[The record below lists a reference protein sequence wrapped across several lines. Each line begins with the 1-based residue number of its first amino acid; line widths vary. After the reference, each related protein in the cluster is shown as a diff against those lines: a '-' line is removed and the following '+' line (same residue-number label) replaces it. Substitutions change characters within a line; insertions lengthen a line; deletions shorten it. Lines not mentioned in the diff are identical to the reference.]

1 MNRDAE
7 DFVQLDI
14 MCGNLLSENKELH
27 EKVKFLEAECNA
39 LREQVQYLQKQVYNG
54 TTMQYNIS

>member
-1 MNRDAE
+1 MNKDSE

-14 MCGNLLSENKELH
+14 LCGNLTMENKELQA
-27 EKVKFLEAECNA
+27 KVTFLEAECAA

-54 TTMQYNIS
+54 TTM

>member
-14 MCGNLLSENKELH
+14 MCGNLLSENKELQ
-27 EKVKFLEAECNA
+27 EKVKFLESECSA
-39 LREQVQYLQKQVYNG
+39 LREQVQHLQKQVYNG
-54 TTMQYNIS
+54 TTM